1 MPRFS
6 GVSSTTTECLI
17 LRKPRPRMHALCEAN
32 LPIVLRINVT
42 FILSE
47 AIFYPE
53 ISSTDFPRFAANC
66 SGELISFSPFIVA
79 ITTFTGFVEPLD
91 FDNTL

>member
-17 LRKPRPRMHALCEAN
+17 LRNPSPRMHALCEAN
-32 LPIVLRINVT
+32 LPMVLRTKVT
-42 FILSE
+42 FILFA
-47 AIFYPE
+47 AIFYPD
-53 ISSTDFPRFAANC
+53 ISSTDFRRFAANC
-66 SGELISFSPFIVA
+66 SGELISFRPLIVA
-79 ITTFTGFVEPLD
+79 ITTFTGLVEPFD